1 MKSLKFDTKLFSS
14 FRGCLM
20 GIAILGVLLLH
31 AFAWTGSEHL
41 YLSKILG
48 PLGRT
53 VFTEGLYSF
62 RDSDYIIVLVI
73 IIIYMSF
80 IKDVL
85 RGFLSHL

>member
-1 MKSLKFDTKLFSS
+1 MNLFNVNIKNFYQKMKSLKFDTKLFSS

-53 VFTEGLYSF
+53 VFTEGFIFLSGFGLYYSF
-62 RDSDYIIVLVI
+62 SNN
-73 IIIYMSF
+73 
-80 IKDVL
+80 K
-85 RGFLSHL
+85 